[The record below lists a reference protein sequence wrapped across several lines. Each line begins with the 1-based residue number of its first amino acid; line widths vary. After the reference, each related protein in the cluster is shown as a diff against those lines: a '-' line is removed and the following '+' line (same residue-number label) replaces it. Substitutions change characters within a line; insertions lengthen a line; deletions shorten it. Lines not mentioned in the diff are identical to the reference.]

1 MQNLFGR
8 LLCFIAEAYLGILGL
23 MVILMVI
30 AGLAGYIANGTYGTK
45 FVPKDMWDGILV
57 VSGVNA
63 LALAPKLTEFAKYY
77 VKSKFNTEQGVD
89 PDDVKELKNNG

>member
-1 MQNLFGR
+1 MKDLFIR
-8 LLCFIAEAYLGILGL
+8 FLCFVAEYYIGIIGVSTVLMTLIGIVFSIVNGL
-23 MVILMVI
+23 Y
-30 AGLAGYIANGTYGTK
+30 GLK

-57 VSGVNA
+57 VAGVNA

-89 PDDVKELKNNG
+89 PDDVKEMKNNG